1 MDDLNKLKLLI
12 KENEYPVF
20 KDEELESFLG
30 DADNNVYLAASRLC
44 LYKASQT
51 RNKKVTVGPIT
62 VENSIDPDYWIKLS
76 ETYLTI
82 SKEVNPNS
90 SDDNNSGR
98 YIQRMRRY

>member
-1 MDDLNKLKLLI
+1 MDDLDKLKLLI

-82 SKEVNPNS
+82 SKEVDLNF
-90 SDDNNSGR
+90 SDDNDSGR

>member
-1 MDDLNKLKLLI
+1 MDDLDKLKLLI

-20 KDEELESFLG
+20 EDEELESFLG

-51 RNKKVTVGPIT
+51 GNKKVTVGPIT

-82 SKEVNPNS
+82 SKEVDLNF
-90 SDDNNSGR
+90 SDDNDSGG

>member
-1 MDDLNKLKLLI
+1 MDDLDKLKLLI

-20 KDEELESFLG
+20 KDEELESFLVYS
-30 DADNNVYLAASRLC
+30 DNNVYLASSRLC

-51 RNKKVTVGPIT
+51 GNKKVTVGPIT

>member
-1 MDDLNKLKLLI
+1 MDDLDKLKLLI

-51 RNKKVTVGPIT
+51 GNKKVTVGPIT

-82 SKEVNPNS
+82 SKKVNLNFS
-90 SDDNNSGR
+90 DNNDSGR

>member
-1 MDDLNKLKLLI
+1 MDDLDKLKLLI

-82 SKEVNPNS
+82 SKEVNPSS

>member
-1 MDDLNKLKLLI
+1 MDDLDKLKLLI
-12 KENEYPVF
+12 KENEYPMF
-20 KDEELESFLG
+20 EDAELESFLE
-30 DADNNVYLAASRLC
+30 DAYNNVYLAASRLC

-51 RNKKVTVGPIT
+51 GNKKVTVGPIT

-82 SKEVNPNS
+82 SKEVNLNS
-90 SDDNNSGR
+90 SNDNNSGK